1 MALTSWARL
10 LATIEISL
18 AGEPSA
24 LADVHQL
31 RALCDAAEEN
41 AFLPLS
47 AEQMTDQRTLALI
60 LQLISVVQEAIRSAD
75 VEGILSSSNLRASA
89 LSDRVGQYLQL
100 GVGRTNSW
108 VGVHYGLWRTGA
120 ASPLWVVFPNTA
132 WGQATA
138 ARRTIEPWAT
148 RMGIATASNDVEYA
162 VALTLLTGVE
172 KDAVTRDLV
181 RQLRDLA
188 TVLGAASGASMVP
201 DDI

>member
-47 AEQMTDQRTLALI
+47 AEQMTDQRTPALI
-60 LQLISVVQEAIRSAD
+60 LQLISVVQEGVRSAAAQ
-75 VEGILSSSNLRASA
+75 EIISTSGLRGSVQ
-89 LSDRVGQYLQL
+89 SDRVGQYVTL
-100 GVGRTNSW
+100 GSARANAW

-120 ASPLWVVFPNTA
+120 ASPLWVVIPNTA